1 MTVIGIDAHKRT
13 HTFVAI
19 DSGGRKLGQRTVSAN
34 SSGYAK
40 AMRWATTRFGIDL
53 TWAVEDNRSVT
64 RLRALINAGC
74 DVVTVQRALGHQLT
88 SVTLDTYGHLWPN
101 ANDRTRN
108 AAGKLLEQSL
118 RSAADALRTEG
129 PI

>member
-34 SSGYAK
+34 SSGYAE
-40 AMRWATTRFGIDL
+40 AMQWATTRFGIDL

-74 DVVTVQRALGHQLT
+74 DVVTVQRALGT
-88 SVTLDTYGHLWPN
+88 N
-101 ANDRTRN
+101 
-108 AAGKLLEQSL
+108 
-118 RSAADALRTEG
+118 
-129 PI
+129 